1 MWCDLIPP
9 LFNYMPNGMADNLVL
24 QELQSLTGITL
35 EITST
40 AITSAS
46 DTVSLMIA
54 SGAFPEIWS
63 GFGTY
68 YAGSISEAIEEELL
82 LDLAEYKA
90 YFPSFFQIIDTYDTY
105 GKNAYTDNGNIG
117 VLNGIWTNPKLDVGL
132 TLRKDYLDELG
143 LDIPTTLDGFYQA
156 LTLMNENYGAT
167 YYMNQDSSD
176 PVNAFAQCFGV
187 VGNANSSSTYAY
199 YMAKD
204 GTEVLYSPTQERFR
218 DYLETMA
225 QWYSEGL
232 IYADFLSCA
241 DSIPATDV
249 LLSGSIGITY
259 YNAASYTTLMNQV
272 DADSPFELYPVEVPV
287 DTCLLYTSDAADE

>member
-1 MWCDLIPP
+1 MRRILALIAVLCMCVTLLAGCGERETSSLPAPETTSAAGESTQTQTTSPSETIADSILETSPTEDMASAEEEQIASLENATIKNPYTFPLVEEATTVTMWCDLIPP

-105 GKNAYTDNGNIG
+105 GKNAYTDNANIG

-167 YYMNQDSSD
+167 Y
-176 PVNAFAQCFGV
+176 
-187 VGNANSSSTYAY
+187 
-199 YMAKD
+199 
-204 GTEVLYSPTQERFR
+204 
-218 DYLETMA
+218 
-225 QWYSEGL
+225 
-232 IYADFLSCA
+232 
-241 DSIPATDV
+241 
-249 LLSGSIGITY
+249 
-259 YNAASYTTLMNQV
+259 
-272 DADSPFELYPVEVPV
+272 
-287 DTCLLYTSDAADE
+287 